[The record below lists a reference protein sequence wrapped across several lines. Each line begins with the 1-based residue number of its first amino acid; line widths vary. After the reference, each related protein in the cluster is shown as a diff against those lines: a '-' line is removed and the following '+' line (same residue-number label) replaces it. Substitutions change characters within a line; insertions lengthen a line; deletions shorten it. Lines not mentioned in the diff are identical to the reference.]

1 MKKAGLTQK
10 RTTNEKLVYELFESL
25 NHRDLEEFMSFFTDE
40 ASFVFPG
47 TNTLGGFYL
56 GKKKIKRFLDKL
68 FILIPDMHFKIL
80 NTITSTSEKLVA
92 AEWMSTGIT
101 RKGLPYESRGVSIIE
116 MHNGTIKEMRQYY
129 DTEKLKNP

>member
-1 MKKAGLTQK
+1 MKKAGIAQN
-10 RTTNEKLVYELFESL
+10 RNANEKLTYELFESL
-25 NHRDLEEFMSFFTDE
+25 NNRDLEEFMSFFTDE
-40 ASFVFPG
+40 ASFIFPG

-68 FILIPDMHFKIL
+68 FLIIPDMHFKII
-80 NTITSTSEKLVA
+80 NTITQEKLIA

-129 DTEKLKNP
+129 DTEKLRNP

>member
-1 MKKAGLTQK
+1 MKKAGIAQN
-10 RTTNEKLVYELFESL
+10 RNANEKLTYELFESL
-25 NHRDLEEFMSFFTDE
+25 NNRDLEEFMSFFTDE
-40 ASFVFPG
+40 ASFIFPG

-68 FILIPDMHFKIL
+68 FVIIPDMHFKII
-80 NTITSTSEKLVA
+80 NTIASERLIA

-129 DTEKLKNP
+129 DTEKLRNP